1 MDQVRELQAAERN
14 LIFMAEGEHLLNSAP
29 RFFVRIF
36 QSGGAGFHNLLHL
49 AVQRHAARFRL
60 TGKLQFNLRRN

>member
-1 MDQVRELQAAERN
+1 
-14 LIFMAEGEHLLNSAP
+14 MAEGEHLLNSAP